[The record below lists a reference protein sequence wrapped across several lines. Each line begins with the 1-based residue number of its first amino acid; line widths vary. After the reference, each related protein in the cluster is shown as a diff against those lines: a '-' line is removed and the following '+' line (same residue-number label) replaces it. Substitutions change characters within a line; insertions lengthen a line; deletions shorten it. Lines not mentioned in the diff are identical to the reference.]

1 MIKDKLNYI
10 IGGAF
15 VFLLIAVFLFFS
27 SPVRMQ
33 RVQAGFLGMI
43 SPFLKQGSGL
53 QKKYTGLREGLRTL
67 EQIEGEVK
75 RLRVANKELSA
86 TNQMLRGLEA
96 ENNRLRNSLGYREKS
111 LFNLMPGRIIARD
124 ASTWY
129 QKIVIDR
136 GKEEGIDPDM
146 PVLTPEGLVG
156 KTTIVSAHSSQ
167 VVLIADENC
176 RVSASVEG
184 TREQGI
190 VKGERATGAGM
201 PAIGLGFLSKQAD
214 LKPGMS
220 VFTSGVG
227 GVFPYGVML
236 GKIKEFSKREL
247 DGHATLTPAVDFSA
261 IEDVFVVVGKKEEE
275 K

>member
-15 VFLLIAVFLFFS
+15 FLLLIGVFVFFS

-67 EQIEGEVK
+67 EQLDGEVK
-75 RLRVANKELSA
+75 RLRVVNKDLSA

-111 LFNLMPGRIIARD
+111 LFQLMPARIVARD

-156 KTTIVSAHSSQ
+156 KTTIISAHSSQ

-201 PAIGLGFLSKQAD
+201 PLIGLGFLSKQAD

-227 GVFPYGVML
+227 GVFPYGVMI
-236 GKIKEFSKREL
+236 GKIKEFHKREL
-247 DGHATLTPAVDFSA
+247 DGYATLTPTVDFAA
-261 IEDVFVVVGKKEEE
+261 IEDVFVVVDDKK
-275 K
+275 